1 MISPSPGGAK
11 PDRLPQGYLLMKRK
25 YKASIV
31 IPNYSRKK
39 DLERLL
45 PSIASQTLNDYEVI
59 IIDDASPDKSVA
71 EYIKD
76 FVRNHEDM
84 RLVENTENRGFVRT
98 CNKGIKLSNADYI
111 CILTNDTEVASNF
124 IQRNVEIMDADGSI
138 GVLSCIIVDKDGKIW
153 FSGGSLKGWFPTSL
167 KDDFQG
173 IRSVDY
179 VAGTACFYRRDVFDK
194 IGLLNEDFYM
204 YHEDVEFCLRVN
216 RLTAYKTCMF
226 GEKLVVHNVGAGDS
240 LPYKAIYYMH
250 RSLILVSKKYR
261 PKCIPRILLYYARE
275 MANLLLVSVL
285 KLNPRH
291 LLYIAH
297 IFKGTIDGLIEKT
310 E

>member
-204 YHEDVEFCLRVN
+204 YHEDVEFCLR
-216 RLTAYKTCMF
+216 LKHKTNYRTCVF
-226 GEKLVVHNVGAGDS
+226 SEKLVTHQVGPSDM
-240 LPYKAIYYMH
+240 LPHKAIYYLH
-250 RSLILVSKKYR
+250 RNHVLILKKYNA
-261 PKCIPRILLYYARE
+261 KSIPRVLLCYIRE
-275 MANLLLVSVL
+275 IANLLFVSVL
-285 KLNPRH
+285 KLNRRYF
-291 LLYIAH
+291 LYTPH
-297 IFKGTIDGLIEKT
+297 IIRGTLDGLSKKT
-310 E
+310 K